1 MSPYLFTILAAWIVA
16 QGTKYVTNVMRTGK
30 MSDWRQMYVSGDMP
44 SAHSA
49 IVVAMATVIG
59 LREGIDSSI
68 FGLALMMA
76 VIVMYDAMMVRRS
89 SGRQGELLTSLITE
103 VKSVLKAPKVAR
115 GHEPLE
121 VFVGAVVGGAV
132 GYIVFLATI

>member
-1 MSPYLFTILAAWIVA
+1 MSPYLIAILVAWIVA
-16 QGTKYVTNVMRTGK
+16 QGVKYILSLARTGK
-30 MSDWRQMYVSGDMP
+30 LADWRHMYASGDMP

-49 IVVAMATVIG
+49 VVVAVATVVG
-59 LREGIDSSI
+59 LREGVESSV
-68 FGLALMMA
+68 FGLAVMMA

-121 VFVGAVVGGAV
+121 VFVGALIGGGVGC
-132 GYIVFLATI
+132 IVFLATF

>member
-16 QGTKYVTNVMRTGK
+16 QGTKYVTNVMRTGT

>member
-1 MSPYLFTILAAWIVA
+1 VSPYLLAILLAWIVA
-16 QGTKYVTNVMRTGK
+16 QGTKFLANVLRIGK
-30 MSDWRQMYVSGDMP
+30 VSDWRLMYVSGGMP

-49 IVVAMATVIG
+49 IVVSVATVIG

-68 FGLALMMA
+68 FGLALMVA

-103 VKSVLKAPKVAR
+103 VKSVLVAPKIVR
-115 GHEPLE
+115 GHEPME
-121 VFVGAVVGGAV
+121 VLVGAIVGGIV

>member
-1 MSPYLFTILAAWIVA
+1 MSPYLIAILVAWIVA
-16 QGTKYVTNVMRTGK
+16 QGAKYILMLARTGK
-30 MSDWRQMYVSGDMP
+30 AADWRHMYASGDMP

-49 IVVAMATVIG
+49 IVVAVATVIG
-59 LREGIDSSI
+59 CYEGVESSI
-68 FGLALMMA
+68 FGLAVMIA

-103 VKSVLKAPKVAR
+103 VKSALKAPKVAR

-121 VFVGAVVGGAV
+121 VFVGALLGGVV

>member
-1 MSPYLFTILAAWIVA
+1 MSPYLIAILVAWIVA
-16 QGTKYVTNVMRTGK
+16 QGTKYTINLLQTGK
-30 MSDWRQMYVSGDMP
+30 VSDWRHMYTSGDMP
-44 SAHSA
+44 SSHSA
-49 IVVAMATVIG
+49 VVVSVAMVIG
-59 LREGIDSSI
+59 LREGIESSI
-68 FGLALMMA
+68 FGLAVMMA

-103 VKSVLKAPKVAR
+103 VKSVLKAPKVAK

-121 VFVGAVVGGAV
+121 VLIGALIGAGV